1 MFNIGPMELIVVLL
15 VALIVVGP
23 KRLPEVGRS
32 IGKSLRELR
41 RASDEVRYS
50 FETSLEDEPPEV
62 TEVTKVA
69 ETAKAAKGA
78 KAGRQ
83 LKPSSDRE
91 GSSPNGSEPPVDS
104 PKVPDED

>member
-1 MFNIGPMELIVVLL
+1 MFNIGPMELIVILL

-50 FETSLEDEPPEV
+50 FETSLDDEPAPAEV
-62 TEVTKVA
+62 SQH
-69 ETAKAAKGA
+69 AK
-78 KAGRQ
+78 
-83 LKPSSDRE
+83 SSKEE
-91 GSSPNGSEPPVDS
+91 GSSPNGSEPKGRP
-104 PKVPDED
+104 PQVPDEA

>member
-1 MFNIGPMELIVVLL
+1 MFNIGPMELIVILL

-50 FETSLEDEPPEV
+50 FETSLDDEPAEV
-62 TEVTKVA
+62 SQH
-69 ETAKAAKGA
+69 AK
-78 KAGRQ
+78 
-83 LKPSSDRE
+83 SSQE
-91 GSSPNGSEPPVDS
+91 KESSPNGSQPKGRPPQ
-104 PKVPDED
+104 VPDEA

>member
-1 MFNIGPMELIVVLL
+1 MFNIGPMELIVILL

-50 FETSLEDEPPEV
+50 FETSLDDEPPETV
-62 TEVTKVA
+62 EA
-69 ETAKAAKGA
+69 EAAKGA
-78 KAGRQ
+78 KAGRRA
-83 LKPSSDRE
+83 KRSRE
-91 GSSPNGSEPPVDS
+91 ADGSSPNGSEPQPES
-104 PKVPDED
+104 SKVPDED